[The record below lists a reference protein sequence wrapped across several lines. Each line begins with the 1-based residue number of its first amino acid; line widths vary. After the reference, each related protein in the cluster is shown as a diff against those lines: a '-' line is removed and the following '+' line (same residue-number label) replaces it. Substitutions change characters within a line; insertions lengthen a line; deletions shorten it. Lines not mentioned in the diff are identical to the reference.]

1 MNRIEELIG
10 QNIARRLL
18 GRYLERNVPPL
29 LIFHGP
35 EGTGKCD
42 AAEAFIRQ
50 KLCRVGTGCGHCISC
65 QKIQAGEH
73 PDYIRFP
80 DEPIAIGEP
89 HDPAPFT
96 IRWLLHTR
104 LCYAPYESS
113 QRFILFTRA
122 DLIHHEATAALLK
135 TLEEPPEHTRFILLT
150 PDLDILKP
158 TIVSRGVG
166 VPFHHLPLTELKK
179 MGEIR
184 EEFME
189 MLGGSLNLLPFFY
202 SELYQELKEKV
213 RAALKHP
220 LALIELEEWLQK
232 AAKNPLRQKLD
243 DDGYSYEEMLDIC
256 SLMMLKF
263 SESHEQRIPI
273 ALAIFDF
280 KEGLQP
286 DQPGLL
292 PYLLGRLFHRLLEI
306 MANPIS

>member
-10 QNIARRLL
+10 QKIARRLL

-42 AAEAFIRQ
+42 AAEAFILQ

-89 HDPAPFT
+89 QDPAPFT

-104 LCYAPYESS
+104 LCYAPYESP

-122 DLIHHEATAALLK
+122 DLIYHEAATALLK
-135 TLEEPPEHTRFILLT
+135 TLEEPPGHTRFILLT
-150 PDLDILKP
+150 PDLNNLKP

-166 VPFHHLPLTELKK
+166 IPFHHLPLEELKK
-179 MGEIR
+179 MGEIG
-184 EEFME
+184 EEFLE

-202 SELYQELKEKV
+202 SDIYRELKEMIG
-213 RAALKHP
+213 AALRHP

-232 AAKNPLRQKLD
+232 ADKNPLRQRLD
-243 DDGYSYEEMLDIC
+243 EAGYSFEEMLDIF
-256 SLMMLKF
+256 SLMLLKF
-263 SESHEQRIPI
+263 SESHEHRVPI
-273 ALAIFDF
+273 ARAVFEF
-280 KEGLQP
+280 KEGLRP
-286 DQPGLL
+286 DQAGIL
-292 PYLLGRLFHRLLEI
+292 PYLLGRLFHRLLGTVAE
-306 MANPIS
+306 PIS